1 VQPIAPLPPAPASLM
16 ADAAGAFSGSL
27 SLAPG
32 TWDVVVTPSAA
43 PPITRRVTV
52 VPADGLSG
60 SIDLEGGESYLEVD
74 QDGTPIAGV
83 SGGISNDGKHID
95 LAATTMIRILAGN
108 AGAVRLLINGVG
120 IGFMGADGAVVEWQ
134 IARTGD

>member
-1 VQPIAPLPPAPASLM
+1 M
-16 ADAAGAFSGSL
+16 
-27 SLAPG
+27 
-32 TWDVVVTPSAA
+32 PSDGGGHVNIRCR
-43 PPITRRVTV
+43 PKSSTDSHTV
-52 VPADGLSG
+52 DTMRNAK
-60 SIDLEGGESYLEVD
+60 
-74 QDGTPIAGV
+74 